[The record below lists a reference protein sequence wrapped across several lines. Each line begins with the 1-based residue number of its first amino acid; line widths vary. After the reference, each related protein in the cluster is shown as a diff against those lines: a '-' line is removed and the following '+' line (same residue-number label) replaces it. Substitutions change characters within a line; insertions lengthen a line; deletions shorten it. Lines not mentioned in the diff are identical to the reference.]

1 MYNPFIVVPN
11 PFYCSLIDDIRSE
24 RLAKLNMRKSLEQSW
39 DHNMQER
46 QGQLM
51 EEINHSKQ
59 PSILLHQQCEKYHR
73 SEMNQVEVFSQY
85 CMWFV
90 WSSILHKEFSCIKE
104 LGRPL
109 EKFDNNIYCFCYFA
123 GANSVSVVCRTR
135 ENRTYFMRVATSLA
149 RDSWSKLA
157 YTMHVVNNRELCVLL
172 LSIHDCTKKLRQF
185 F

>member
-39 DHNMQER
+39 DHSMQER

-90 WSSILHKEFSCIKE
+90 
-104 LGRPL
+104 
-109 EKFDNNIYCFCYFA
+109 
-123 GANSVSVVCRTR
+123 
-135 ENRTYFMRVATSLA
+135 
-149 RDSWSKLA
+149 
-157 YTMHVVNNRELCVLL
+157 
-172 LSIHDCTKKLRQF
+172 
-185 F
+185 